1 MIKHV
6 LMVLA
11 LLLMGC
17 NKKSE
22 PLINKDANL
31 STPIACMSL
40 NECGMEKNFIKKLHI
55 LYAFDTQCDLK
66 LSMKYKKD
74 IVCNSP
80 YNPNSKNTSQFPKS
94 FLQLELRKGFKVVY
108 SYYIDLY
115 SNVDEEDV
123 EDAFERL
130 KKDLTNKNLTKKP
143 SYKE

>member
-1 MIKHV
+1 MIKNV
-6 LMVLA
+6 VIVLA
-11 LLLMGC
+11 LFLMGC

-22 PLINKDANL
+22 PLIHKDANL

-40 NECGMEKNFIKKLHI
+40 NEFEIDKSFSEKLHT
-55 LYAFDTQCDLK
+55 LYTFDTHCDLK

-80 YNPNSKNTSQFPKS
+80 YNPNSKNISQFPKS
-94 FLQLELRKGFKVVY
+94 FLNMELRRGLKVMY

-123 EDAFERL
+123 EDAFKRL
-130 KKDLTNKNLTKKP
+130 KRDLTNKNLTKKGL
-143 SYKE
+143 E

>member
-1 MIKHV
+1 MKNIV
-6 LMVLA
+6 IMLA

-22 PLINKDANL
+22 PLIKIDTKV

-40 NECGMEKNFIKKLHI
+40 NEFEIDKSFSEKLHT
-55 LYAFDTQCDLK
+55 LYTFDTHCDLK

-94 FLQLELRKGFKVVY
+94 FLKLELRRGLKVIY

-115 SNVDEEDV
+115 GNVDEKDI

-130 KKDLTNKNLTKKP
+130 KRDLIDKI
-143 SYKE
+143 